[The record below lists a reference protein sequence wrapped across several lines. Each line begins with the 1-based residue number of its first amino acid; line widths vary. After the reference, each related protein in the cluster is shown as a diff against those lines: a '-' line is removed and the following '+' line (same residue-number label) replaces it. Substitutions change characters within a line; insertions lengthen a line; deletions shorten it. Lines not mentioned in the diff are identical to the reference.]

1 MSNTMNTL
9 TERAESP
16 IMQTGLSIFDNGTF
30 EGISRVADAMA
41 YSPLVPESLRTKKEN
56 GKTVDL
62 PHEQVRANCFLI
74 CEQSSRWGI
83 SPFAALAC
91 ASNIYGRLMWEG
103 KLVAGVLEAKLG
115 VRLDYQYEGAGE
127 KMAVT
132 VKGTLPAES
141 KERTVNGAVADWK
154 TDQWKQSAYEQRLAY
169 RGAREWARR
178 HAPSIMLG
186 VITEDEIT
194 PEIRDVTP
202 RPGKAVLRETM
213 IEPFQALPDHGVAVP
228 AAATQVKAIIKGAVD
243 PAPNPETKAPEG
255 RQKKER
261 HVRDA
266 TFRAIAEREAKGKT
280 WWDVTL
286 GIAGKVLEF
295 TTFSKTLSASLFEME
310 KGTHIRATIIQNA
323 DGKTFSLE
331 DYTIIEEGGLV

>member
-1 MSNTMNTL
+1 MSNTL
-9 TERAESP
+9 TTEQAYVAN
-16 IMQTGLSIFDNGTF
+16 MQTGLSIFDNGTF

-115 VRLDYQYEGAGE
+115 VRLDYEYSGQGE
-127 KMAVT
+127 KMSVT
-132 VKGTLPAES
+132 VKGTLPGET
-141 KERTVNGAVADWK
+141 KERTVNGTVADWK

-186 VITEDEIT
+186 VITEDEFT

-213 IEPFQALPDHGVAVP
+213 IEPFESLPEPSEAKAEP
-228 AAATQVKAIIKGAVD
+228 AAQPAAD

-255 RQKKER
+255 KQQKER

-266 TFRAIAEREAKGKT
+266 TFRGIAEKEGKGKT
-280 WWDVTL
+280 WWNVTL
-286 GIAGKVLEF
+286 GISGKILDF
-295 TTFSKTLSASLFEME
+295 TTFSKTLSGNLMDLE
-310 KGTHIRATIIQNA
+310 KGTQIRATIVQNA
-323 DGKTFSLE
+323 DGKTFSIE
-331 DYTIIEEGGLV
+331 DYTLIEEGGLV

>member
-1 MSNTMNTL
+1 MNNTL

-30 EGISRVADAMA
+30 EAISRVADAMA

-56 GKTVDL
+56 SKTVDL

-115 VRLDYQYEGAGE
+115 VRLDYQYEGSGE
-127 KMAVT
+127 KMT
-132 VKGTLPAES
+132 VIVSGTLPGET
-141 KERTVNGAVADWK
+141 KVRTVNGTVADWK
-154 TDQWKQSAYEQRLAY
+154 TDQWKQSAYEQRLSY

-186 VITEDEIT
+186 VITDDEVT

-213 IEPFQALPDHGVAVP
+213 IEPFELPPPVSEAKAEPAPQPAPQP
-228 AAATQVKAIIKGAVD
+228 AAD

-255 RQKKER
+255 KQTKER

-266 TFRAIAEREAKGKT
+266 TFRGIAEKEGNGKT
-280 WWDVTL
+280 WWNVTL
-286 GIAGKVLEF
+286 GINGKILDF
-295 TTFSKTLSASLFEME
+295 ITFSKTLSGNLMELE
-310 KGTHIRATIIQNA
+310 KGAQIRATVVANA
-323 DGKTFSLE
+323 DGKSFSLE
-331 DYTIIEEGGLV
+331 DYALIEEGGLV

>member
-1 MSNTMNTL
+1 M
-9 TERAESP
+9 
-16 IMQTGLSIFDNGTF
+16 MQTGLSIFDNGTF

-41 YSPLVPESLRTKKEN
+41 YSPLVPESLRTKKES

-115 VRLDYQYEGAGE
+115 VRLDYDYDGTGE

-132 VKGTLPAES
+132 VKGTLPGES
-141 KERTVNGAVADWK
+141 KERTVNGTVADWK
-154 TDQWKQSAYEQRLAY
+154 TDQWKPSAYEQRLAY

-186 VITEDEIT
+186 VITEDELT
-194 PEIRDVTP
+194 PDIRDVTP

-213 IEPFQALPDHGVAVP
+213 IEPFESLPAPTEAKAEPAPQP
-228 AAATQVKAIIKGAVD
+228 AAD
-243 PAPNPETKAPEG
+243 PDPNPETKAPEG
-255 RQKKER
+255 RQKVER
-261 HVRDA
+261 IMRNA
-266 TFRAIAEREAKGKT
+266 SFKSITEKSAGGKT
-280 WWDVTL
+280 WWEVSL
-286 GIAGKVLEF
+286 GIKGKTVTF
-295 TTFSKTLSASLFEME
+295 TTFSKTLSGKLFEME
-310 KGTHIRATIIQNA
+310 KGTHIRVTVVPS
-323 DGKTFSLE
+323 GEGFSLE
-331 DYTIIEEGGLV
+331 DYTLIQTEGGLV